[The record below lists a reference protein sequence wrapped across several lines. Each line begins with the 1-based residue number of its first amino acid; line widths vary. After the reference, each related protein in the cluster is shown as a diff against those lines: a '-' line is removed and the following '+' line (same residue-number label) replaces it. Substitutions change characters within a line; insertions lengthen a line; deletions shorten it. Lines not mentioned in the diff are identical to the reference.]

1 MEKSMFLYKKK
12 LDYNLNYYM
21 SNNSYKTYR
30 VLIQYKDFQSSVV
43 KKINSYK
50 GIIHHIIESANLIS
64 AELNSHSIDR
74 ILEYPEI
81 EKIYLDEYLF
91 LCGMSVTTAN
101 KVHFSDRYSLTGTG
115 IGIGLIDSGV
125 FPHPDLIS
133 PSNKIELFE
142 DLINNFHYPYDDNGH
157 GTSMAGILC
166 SSGLSSNNMYKGI
179 CSKSKLFCYKA
190 FDKLGK
196 GFASDILYSI
206 ESLSNISKEK
216 NIKILCL
223 PFELLTHNTFV
234 ISCFHSVFNYAIS
247 KGLIPIVPSGSNL
260 NNTSSIMGIATLPN
274 CITVAGLD
282 TVASIV
288 KPYPYSSSG
297 PYGKLSKP
305 DLSAACVNVISLN
318 SDSRYISEK
327 NGIKLYPSKLDAPY
341 KTFTGSSIATAYIS
355 GLCALLCE
363 KNPSITFK
371 DMISLLKVVCD
382 PVEDISKAIQGEGTI
397 NINKLM
403 P

>member
-1 MEKSMFLYKKK
+1 MFSYKKK
-12 LDYNLNYYM
+12 LDYNLKYYI
-21 SNNSYKTYR
+21 SQNAYKSYR
-30 VLIQYKDFQSSVV
+30 ILIQYKDFQSSIV

-50 GIIHHIIESANLIS
+50 GTVYHIIESANLIS
-64 AELNSHSIDR
+64 AELNSRSIDR
-74 ILEYPEI
+74 ISEYPEI
-81 EKIYLDEYLF
+81 KKIYLDEYLF

-101 KVHFSDRYSLTGTG
+101 KVHFSEKSNLSGAG

-125 FPHPDLIS
+125 FPHQDLTS
-133 PSNKIELFE
+133 PSTKIELFK
-142 DLINNFHYPYDDNGH
+142 DLINNLNYPYDDNGH

-223 PFELLTHNTFV
+223 PFELLTHNTFI
-234 ISCFHSVFNYAIS
+234 ISCFDLAFNYAIS
-247 KGLIPIVPSGSNL
+247 KGLIPIVSSGSNL
-260 NNTSSIMGIATLPN
+260 NNMSSLMGIATLAN
-274 CITVAGLD
+274 CITVGGLN
-282 TVASIV
+282 TTKPII
-288 KPYPYSSSG
+288 KPYIYSSQG
-297 PYGKLSKP
+297 PYRKLNKP
-305 DLSAACVNVISLN
+305 DLSAACVDIVSLN
-318 SDSRYISEK
+318 SDTNYISEK
-327 NGIKLYPSKLDAPY
+327 NGIKLYPSKLDVPY
-341 KTFTGSSIATAYIS
+341 KTFTGSSVATAYIS

-371 DMISLLKVVCD
+371 DISSLLKIACD
-382 PVEDISKAIQGEGTI
+382 PVENISKTIQGEGMV